1 MTEQTTKP
9 TLEGEAIQTW
19 GGWRRT
25 AFYSI
30 ITLLLAGVS
39 ITFWKVNLFPVL
51 AWLPDDFLNSFYASQ
66 LEFDH
71 ITHGDFAPHKI
82 HYLAIAA
89 THWSFI
95 IGLVLQFKN
104 PMSNVAPMWQVT
116 AGIGIVTLTYPFIDV
131 GRVPPPVFAIIGL
144 ALVAGWL
151 HPGNILRRRPGPWNP
166 TMAVVATAAAIPTAM
181 LIVSEVGLQASGVE
195 ADAHWQGLHYS
206 FMGEYGL
213 VLLLVLALGASS
225 LPGWRYPVW
234 TGAFLTSLMG
244 IGFIAEPNM
253 TSSRGAAWGVAMAAF
268 GAIWLLFGERRKA
281 AQSPQYERLA

>member
-1 MTEQTTKP
+1 MVDQATRT
-9 TLEGEAIQTW
+9 TLEGDTPRTW
-19 GGWRRT
+19 SGWRRT
-25 AFYSI
+25 AFYSV
-30 ITLLLAGVS
+30 ITVLLAGVS

-51 AWLPDDFLNSFYASQ
+51 AWLPDDFLNRFYASQ

-89 THWSFI
+89 THWSFM
-95 IGLVLQFKN
+95 IGLILQFKN
-104 PMSNVAPMWQVT
+104 PMSKVAPMWQVT
-116 AGIGIVTLTYPFIDV
+116 AGIGIVTLTYPFIDI
-131 GRVPPPVFAIIGL
+131 GRIPPPVFAIIVL

-166 TMAVVATAAAIPTAM
+166 TMAVLATIAAIPTVA

-213 VLLLVLALGASS
+213 VLLLVLALGGSS
-225 LPGWRYPVW
+225 LPGWRHSVR
-234 TGAFLTSLMG
+234 TGAFLTALLG
-244 IGFIAEPNM
+244 AGFVAEPDM
-253 TSSRGAAWGVAMAAF
+253 ASSRGVAWGVAMVAF
-268 GAIWLLFGERRKA
+268 GVVWLILGERRRVLEFDGGDGRA
-281 AQSPQYERLA
+281 